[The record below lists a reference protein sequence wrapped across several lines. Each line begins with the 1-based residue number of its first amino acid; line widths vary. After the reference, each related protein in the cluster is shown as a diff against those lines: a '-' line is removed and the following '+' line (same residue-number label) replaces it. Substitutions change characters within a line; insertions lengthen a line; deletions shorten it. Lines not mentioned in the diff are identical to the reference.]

1 MLMKSSI
8 ITGGLAIIAGSDT
21 TSSAMSNFFYY
32 LLTNPKTYKRVQDEI
47 DELGDE
53 VMNFGMQTQLS
64 YLTAAMY
71 VPHYSTPE
79 IPSSNPWLLLRNEA
93 LRLLPPV
100 LSGSQRATEVRSEP
114 HAVGP

>member
-79 IPSSNPWLLLRNEA
+79 FPAVILGFFLETKHFVSFLPYSAEASVQLR
-93 LRLLPPV
+93 
-100 LSGSQRATEVRSEP
+100 
-114 HAVGP
+114 

>member
-1 MLMKSSI
+1 
-8 ITGGLAIIAGSDT
+8 
-21 TSSAMSNFFYY
+21 MSNFFYY
-32 LLTNPKTYKRVQDEI
+32 LLTNPKTYKRVQAEI

-53 VMNFGMQTQLS
+53 VMDFGKQTQLS

-71 VPHYSTPE
+71 VPHCSTPE
-79 IPSSNPWLLLRNEA
+79 IPSSNYLLLRNEA

-100 LSGSQRATEVRSEP
+100 LSGTQRATEVRSEP